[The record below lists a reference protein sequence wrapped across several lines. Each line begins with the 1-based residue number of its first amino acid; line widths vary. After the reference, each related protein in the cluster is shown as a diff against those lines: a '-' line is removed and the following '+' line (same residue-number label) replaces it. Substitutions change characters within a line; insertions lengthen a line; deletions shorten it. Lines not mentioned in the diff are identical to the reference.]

1 LGIGDWGHGWLT
13 DGCLT
18 GRLPGRLPR
27 SGIPTRRHTT
37 DWAVGGHGSWMPNNC
52 VSSSPGWLTLP
63 IAWGGPTCLA
73 PRSPPCPLCHRP
85 LSRLARTARTAR
97 TASFPFLRLHDFT
110 LPVRRPPPGGMP
122 DYLVIA
128 MQLRPADSGPKD
140 RGTSSLFQPYSTRPG
155 VRPRSLRQ
163 TSRSF

>member
-1 LGIGDWGHGWLT
+1 MDAEQLCVLFPWLA
-13 DGCLT
+13 DASICL
-18 GRLPGRLPR
+18 R
-27 SGIPTRRHTT
+27 
-37 DWAVGGHGSWMPNNC
+37 
-52 VSSSPGWLTLP
+52 
-63 IAWGGPTCLA
+63 GPTCLA

-85 LSRLARTARTAR
+85 LSRLARTARP
-97 TASFPFLRLHDFT
+97 ASFPFPRLHDFT

-122 DYLVIA
+122 DYLVTA

-140 RGTSSLFQPYSTRPG
+140 RVTSSLFQPYSTRPG